1 MAQAVAMGAVLQCSC
16 GMTPSTMIVTPENKV
31 MQNTPM
37 ANIMD
42 HIPFKNILPFGLCNS
57 LANPAVAAAT
67 AAAFGVLTPMPCVPS
82 IPAPWIP
89 SAPTVLLAN
98 KPILTD
104 SCKVMC
110 MWAGVISVTSP
121 GQIPVQVK
129 G

>member
-1 MAQAVAMGAVLQCSC
+1 MA
-16 GMTPSTMIVTPENKV
+16 PSTLIVTPENKV
-31 MQNTPM
+31 IQNTPM

-42 HIPFKNILPFGLCNS
+42 HIPFKNILPFGMCNS
-57 LANPAVAAAT
+57 LANPAVVAAT
-67 AAAFGVLTPMPCVPS
+67 TAAFGVLTPMPCVPS